1 MSWLADN
8 RLLLLFA
15 AVVLTTLGAV
25 GGAIVGVVAT
35 LGALLGGGAVVQTF
49 AVFFL
54 GTLLLA
60 GLDVVFS
67 VALVRELARRAS
79 LPKSRRAADV
89 LARAE
94 SLIPP
99 LAAFGLS
106 DRVAPSFEDRHEELT
121 RQYVE
126 GEITEATYE
135 RELQTLLDDADDGTG
150 PLDEGR
156 VAAGPSPS
164 DAVPRDAPRSEPES
178 EREPARE

>member
-25 GGAIVGVVAT
+25 GAAIVGVVAT

-49 AVFFL
+49 AAFFL

-79 LPKSRRAADV
+79 LPKSRRAAAF

-99 LAAFGLS
+99 LAALGLS
-106 DRVAPSFEDRHEELT
+106 ERVAPSFEDRHEALT
-121 RQYVE
+121 QRYVE

-135 RELQTLLDDADDGTG
+135 RELQALLDDADAETG
-150 PLDEGR
+150 PLDDVRVDSGR
-156 VAAGPSPS
+156 SASAAS
-164 DAVPRDAPRSEPES
+164 RNAPQSETEP